1 MTEPESLC
9 EADFRCDGLG
19 FAVRRGTAVARR
31 PLYALAVF
39 VDAHVHVD
47 RYPRPPEV
55 LAAAEAA
62 RVVCVAVTETPTDF
76 ELLSV
81 RAGRRAGLRIAL
93 GAHPMRAGTLD
104 RRQLQRFTALLPRVD
119 YVGEIGL
126 DGSRE
131 GRGSLPA
138 QRRVFAHVLSA
149 PGIRQR
155 VLSVHSRRAE
165 AEAIAALED
174 AGVTAVL
181 HWYSGA
187 LKHADRALSAGI
199 YFSVNA
205 AMLRSQKGA
214 RLLRALPRDRVLTET
229 DGPYVATGS
238 RRSAPADVPAL
249 VRDLAGAW
257 GCDPDEARSVIWD
270 NMATVHARAQ
280 RHVAAN
286 AVQDGAPRLA
296 V

>member
-1 MTEPESLC
+1 VTAWLRPP
-9 EADFRCDGLG
+9 APTAAG
-19 FAVRRGTAVARR
+19 RRR
-31 PLYALAVF
+31 LYALVVF

-47 RYPRPPEV
+47 RYRRPPEV

-62 RVVCVAVTETPTDF
+62 RVVCVAVTETPKDF

-81 RAGRRAGLRIAL
+81 RAGRRFGLRVAL
-93 GAHPMRAGTLD
+93 GAHPMRAATLD
-104 RRQLQRFTALLPRVD
+104 LRQLERFTALLPRAE

-131 GRGSLPA
+131 GRASLPA
-138 QRRVFAHVLSA
+138 QRRVFAHVLGA

-155 VLSVHSRRAE
+155 VLSVHSRGAE
-165 AEAIAALED
+165 AEAITALED

-181 HWYSGA
+181 HWYTGA
-187 LKHADRALSAGI
+187 LKHADRALNAGI

-205 AMLRSQKGA
+205 AMLRSKKGA
-214 RLLRALPRDRVLTET
+214 RLLRAIPRNRVLTET

-238 RRSAPADVPAL
+238 RPSAPSDVPGL
-249 VRDLAGAW
+249 VRDLAGVW
-257 GCDPDEARSVIWD
+257 GCDPEEARSVVWE
-270 NMATVHARAQ
+270 NMAAVYARA
-280 RHVAAN
+280 RGDAADDN
-286 AVQDGAPRLA
+286 DQTGGPRLA